1 MIGYVY
7 ISSDTVIPLNP
18 AELERGP
25 FGPDEDDELF
35 PDPSPFSP
43 DEDTV
48 PFPQPSGPDEDPV
61 PDELDPDPFSPDEEE
76 VPFLEPA
83 QPGPD
88 ELPFETDR
96 IMLETEKCNTNPCS
110 QGKYFV
116 VHGDGRYSPSTKLVD
131 LLQVPLYSQHIF

>member
-18 AELERGP
+18 AGLERGP
-25 FGPDEDDELF
+25 FGPDDELF
-35 PDPSPFSP
+35 PDPSPLSP

-48 PFPQPSGPDEDPV
+48 PFPRPSGPDEDPV
-61 PDELDPDPFSPDEEE
+61 PDEFDPAPFSPDEEE

-83 QPGPD
+83 QLGPD
-88 ELPFETDR
+88 ELPFEIDR

-110 QGKYFV
+110 PGKYFV
-116 VHGDGRYSPSTKLVD
+116 VHWDGRYSPSIKLATC
-131 LLQVPLYSQHIF
+131 VPIKSTLV